1 MYETVIVYAQR
12 KNNENNAGTKGY
24 GLGVPMIMRT
34 VSRTIDKANTVSVLI
49 LFPPDSYLL
58 CLLQTLSRHQ
68 KGSPQKLL
76 QQPHIRKVF

>member
-12 KNNENNAGTKGY
+12 KTMKTMPVPKAMGI
-24 GLGVPMIMRT
+24 GVPMIMRT